1 MPLSR
6 LSANKA
12 EGREPGNITIR
23 NWARAFIDDFQ
34 AGRRPDYEL
43 LSRLCRLAVRDDEQ
57 ADDAVCGIFC
67 GIIEPLC
74 DDFSRAGVEIGNE
87 VLTRIITFVRQT
99 PQGRELDRL
108 LAERGF
114 HCPADIMKR
123 YKRISR
129 PRVLSRER
137 KKAARKVIVLSR
149 ITTGADIAITSVI
162 VHRLRRS
169 LPLTEIVLIGPRH
182 LPSLF
187 PELNNC
193 RTIPFVYKNGGGLFE
208 KMTSW
213 PPLLKIVELETRDDP
228 EDAVLLFD
236 PDSRLTQLG
245 LLPLLDDASTC
256 YFPSRSW
263 QPGPGESGCL
273 SSLTSQWLNR
283 LLDEKEEIPPYLVLH
298 NEGHGYNTF
307 CQGLKARGCKFI
319 IVMNLGVGNNP
330 CKKIPRQLENQ
341 LVMKLVGEPGTIL
354 ILDRG
359 HGEEESRRTDA
370 ILALARENGVKTGSL
385 TAEAIPAVTPSF
397 NRGIL
402 AFDGSIDALGKMICA
417 ADCFVGYDSCGQH
430 LAAATGTPAVIV
442 FAGAP
447 SSRFIERWAPAVGSN
462 ITIEIKPDQ
471 TGKDD
476 LKSLIAIVHD
486 KVRGIKHGCYM

>member
-12 EGREPGNITIR
+12 EGREPENTTIR
-23 NWARAFIDDFQ
+23 NWTRTFINDFQ

-43 LSRLCRLAVRDDEQ
+43 LTRLCRLAAGNDEQ

-87 VLTRIITFVRQT
+87 VLSRIIAFIRQT

-108 LAERGF
+108 LTKRGF
-114 HCPADIMKR
+114 HCPADIIKR
-123 YKRISR
+123 YRSISR
-129 PRVLSRER
+129 PRILSRER
-137 KKAARKVIVLSR
+137 KRAVRKVIVLSR
-149 ITTGADIAITSVI
+149 VTAGADIAITSVI

-169 LPLTEIVLIGPRH
+169 LPLAEIVLIGPRH

-193 RTIPFVYKNGGGLFE
+193 RAIPFVYKNGGRLFE

-213 PPLLKIVELETRDDP
+213 PPLLKIVEMETRNDP
-228 EDAVLLFD
+228 EDAALLFD

-245 LLPLLDDASTC
+245 LLPLLDDRSTC

-307 CQGLKARGCKFI
+307 CQGLKARGCRFI
-319 IVMNLGVGNNP
+319 MVMNLGVGNNP
-330 CKKIPRQLENQ
+330 CKKIARQFENQ
-341 LVMKLVGEPGTIL
+341 LVMKLIREPGTIL

-359 HGEEESRRTDA
+359 HGSKESRQTDA
-370 ILALARENGVKTGSL
+370 ILALARKNGIKTGSL
-385 TAEAIPAVTPSF
+385 TAEDIPAATPSF
-397 NRGIL
+397 THGIL
-402 AFDGSIDALGKMICA
+402 SFDGSIDALGKMICA

-430 LAAATGTPAVIV
+430 LAAATGTPAVII

-447 SSRFIERWAPAVGSN
+447 SSRFIERWAPAVDSN
-462 ITIEIKPDQ
+462 ITIEIQPAQTSPDALQ
-471 TGKDD
+471 
-476 LKSLIAIVHD
+476 SLITTVCD
-486 KVRGIKHGCYM
+486 KVREIKNLL

>member
-12 EGREPGNITIR
+12 EGREPENITIR
-23 NWARAFIDDFQ
+23 NRARAFITDFQ

-43 LSRLCRLAVRDDEQ
+43 LTRLCRLAARDDEQ

-87 VLTRIITFVRQT
+87 VLTRIIAFVRQT

-108 LAERGF
+108 LTERGF
-114 HCPADIMKR
+114 HRPEDIIKR
-123 YKRISR
+123 YKSISR
-129 PRVLSRER
+129 PRILSRER

-149 ITTGADIAITSVI
+149 VTTGADIAITSVI

-169 LPLTEIVLIGPRH
+169 LPRAEIILIGPRH

-187 PELNNC
+187 PELDNC
-193 RTIPFVYKNGGGLFE
+193 RTIPFVYKNGGRLFE

-213 PPLLKIVELETRDDP
+213 PPLLKIIGMETENDP

-283 LLDEKEEIPPYLVLH
+283 LLDERQEIPPYLVLH

-319 IVMNLGVGNNP
+319 MVINLGVGNNP
-330 CKKIPRQLENQ
+330 CKKISRWFEDQLI
-341 LVMKLVGEPGTIL
+341 MKLVREPGTIL

-359 HGEEESRRTDA
+359 HGRKESSQTDA
-370 ILALARENGVKTGSL
+370 ILALARKNGVKTDSL
-385 TAEAIPAVTPSF
+385 TAEDITAAAPSF
-397 NRGIL
+397 NSGIL

-430 LAAATGTPAVIV
+430 LAAATGTPAVII

-447 SSRFIERWAPAVGSN
+447 SARFIERWAPAAGNN
-462 ITIEIKPDQ
+462 ITIEIKPEQ
-471 TGKDD
+471 TSKDD
-476 LKSLIAIVHD
+476 QQSLITTVCD
-486 KVRGIKHGCYM
+486 KIRGIKHLS

>member
-12 EGREPGNITIR
+12 EGREPENITIR
-23 NWARAFIDDFQ
+23 NWARAFIADFQ
-34 AGRRPDYEL
+34 AGKKPDYEL
-43 LSRLCRLAVRDDEQ
+43 LTRLCRLAAKDGEQ

-74 DDFSRAGVEIGNE
+74 DDFSRAGVDIGNE
-87 VLTRIITFVRQT
+87 VLTRIIAFVRQT

-108 LAERGF
+108 LTKRGF
-114 HCPADIMKR
+114 HRPADITKR
-123 YKRISR
+123 YKNINR

-137 KKAARKVIVLSR
+137 KKAVRKVIVLSR
-149 ITTGADIAITSVI
+149 VTTGADIAITSVI

-169 LPLTEIVLIGPRH
+169 LPLAEIVLIGPRH

-193 RTIPFVYKNGGGLFE
+193 RAIPFVYKNGGRLFE

-213 PPLLKIVELETRDDP
+213 PPLLKIVEMETRNAP
-228 EDAVLLFD
+228 EDAALLFD

-245 LLPLLDDASTC
+245 LLPLLDDCSTC

-263 QPGPGESGCL
+263 QPGLGESGCL

-319 IVMNLGVGNNP
+319 MVMNLGVGNNP
-330 CKKIPRQLENQ
+330 CKKISRQFENQ
-341 LVMKLVGEPGTIL
+341 LIMKLVREPGTIL

-359 HGEEESRRTDA
+359 HGRNESRQTDD
-370 ILALARENGVKTGSL
+370 ILALARKNGVKTGSM
-385 TAEAIPAVTPSF
+385 TAEDIPVATPPF
-397 NRGIL
+397 NSGIL

-430 LAAATGTPAVIV
+430 LAAATGTPAVII

-447 SSRFIERWAPAVGSN
+447 SSRFIERWAPAAGSN
-462 ITIEIKPDQ
+462 VTIEIKPNQ
-471 TGKDD
+471 TSKED
-476 LKSLIAIVHD
+476 LKSLIATVCD
-486 KVRGIKHGCYM
+486 KVREIKHLYV

>member
-1 MPLSR
+1 MSR
-6 LSANKA
+6 LSETKTA
-12 EGREPGNITIR
+12 GRAPKNITR
-23 NWARAFIDDFQ
+23 KWARAFIEDFQ
-34 AGRRPDYEL
+34 AGKTPDYKL
-43 LSRLCRLAVRDDEQ
+43 LDDLCRLAMQDDEQ

-74 DDFSRAGVEIGNE
+74 DDFSRAGVKIGNE
-87 VLTRIITFVRQT
+87 VLARIISFVRQA

-108 LAERGF
+108 LTERGF
-114 HCPADIMKR
+114 HSAADIIKH
-123 YKRISR
+123 YEIISR

-137 KKAARKVIVLSR
+137 KEALRKVIVLSR
-149 ITTGADIAITSVI
+149 VTAGADIAITSVI

-169 LPLTEIVLIGPRH
+169 LPQVEIVLIGPRH

-193 RTIPFVYKNGGGLFE
+193 RAIPFIYKNGGGLFE

-213 PPLLKIVELETRDDP
+213 PPLLKIIDRETRNTPKDTT
-228 EDAVLLFD
+228 LLFD

-245 LLPLLDDASTC
+245 LLPLLDDDSTC

-263 QPGPGESGCL
+263 EAGSGESGCL
-273 SSLTSQWLNR
+273 SSLTSQWLNG
-283 LLDEKEEIPPYLVLH
+283 LLDEREEIPPYLVLH

-307 CQGLKARGCKFI
+307 CQGLKSKGCRFI

-330 CKKIPRQLENQ
+330 CKKISRQFENQ
-341 LVMKLVGEPGTIL
+341 LVMKLVREPGTIL

-359 HGEEESRRTDA
+359 HGKKESRQTDA
-370 ILALARENGVKTGSL
+370 ILALAQKNGVKTGGL
-385 TAEAIPAVTPSF
+385 TAEDIPAAAPPF
-397 NRGIL
+397 NSGIL

-430 LAAATGTPAVIV
+430 LAAATGTPAVII

-447 SSRFIERWAPAVGSN
+447 SDRFIERWAPAAGNN
-462 ITIEIKPDQ
+462 ITLEIKQGHMTSEANQKP
-471 TGKDD
+471 
-476 LKSLIAIVHD
+476 LITAVCD
-486 KVRGIKHGCYM
+486 KIRDIKHLLT

>member
-12 EGREPGNITIR
+12 ERREPENITIR
-23 NWARAFIDDFQ
+23 NCTRAFINEFQ

-43 LSRLCRLAVRDDEQ
+43 LTRLYRLAAGDDEQ

-87 VLTRIITFVRQT
+87 VMTRIISFVRQT

-108 LAERGF
+108 LTEREF
-114 HCPADIMKR
+114 HRPADIIKR
-123 YKRISR
+123 YRNISR
-129 PRVLSRER
+129 PRVLSLEHR
-137 KKAARKVIVLSR
+137 KTVRKVIVLSR
-149 ITTGADIAITSVI
+149 VTTGADIAITSVI

-169 LPLTEIVLIGPRH
+169 LPLAEIVLIGPRH

-187 PELNNC
+187 PELDNC
-193 RTIPFVYKNGGGLFE
+193 RTIPFVYKNSGRLFE

-213 PPLLKIVELETRDDP
+213 PPLLKIVTMETENDP
-228 EDAVLLFD
+228 EDTVLLFD

-245 LLPLLDDASTC
+245 LLPLLDDHSTC

-273 SSLTSQWLNR
+273 SSLTNQWLNR

-307 CQGLKARGCKFI
+307 CQGLKARGCRFI
-319 IVMNLGVGNNP
+319 MVMNLGVGNNP
-330 CKKIPRQLENQ
+330 CKKISRQFENQ
-341 LVMKLVGEPGTIL
+341 LIMKLVREPGTIL

-359 HGEEESRRTDA
+359 HGRKESGQTDA
-370 ILALARENGVKTGSL
+370 ILTMARRNGIKTDSLAA
-385 TAEAIPAVTPSF
+385 AEIPAAAPSF
-397 NRGIL
+397 NSGIL
-402 AFDGSIDALGKMICA
+402 AFDGSIDALGKIICA

-430 LAAATGTPAVIV
+430 LAAATGTPAVII

-447 SSRFIERWAPAVGSN
+447 SSRFIERWAPATGNN
-462 ITIEIKPDQ
+462 ITLEIKPNQ
-471 TGKDD
+471 TSKNDMQ
-476 LKSLIAIVHD
+476 SLITTVCD
-486 KVRGIKHGCYM
+486 KVRKIKNNDK